1 MSKKI
6 KLPKRNRKNFPY
18 KLVMVWWE
26 DIISDS
32 SWEDIIEIK
41 KANTSVCCSVGWL
54 MHTDS
59 VRTIVMAAFSWESDG
74 SIKQGGCYTTIPTKN
89 VIKTKQIKI

>member
-26 DIISDS
+26 DII
-32 SWEDIIEIK
+32 EIK
-41 KANTSVCCSVGWL
+41 KANTSVCCSVGWV

-59 VRTIVMAAFSWESDG
+59 VRTIVMADFSWESDG